1 MIPNRVGNYDMLN
14 MDESLKW
21 DRDGEEEREEPKV
34 AAGCDGR
41 EVLAEKWFICCS
53 IRDPSVALWWH
64 PSEISTW
71 ANRTGEV
78 WWTSKHREDSKMQDL
93 GVSIEPTKRERQH
106 TTHQKKKRGDTNN
119 PTGWRS
125 ISTFER

>member
-1 MIPNRVGNYDMLN
+1 MLN

-34 AAGCDGR
+34 AAGCDAR

-71 ANRTGEV
+71 ANGTGGLVDEANI
-78 WWTSKHREDSKMQDL
+78 SKMQDL
-93 GVSIEPTKRERQH
+93 GVSIEPTKRESQH
-106 TTHQKKKRGDTNN
+106 TRHQKKKRGDTNN

-125 ISTFER
+125 ISTLERQPSNHGELDNG